1 MRFALIVVG
10 LVLLVAGVWV
20 VFGHGSYQTTDTLFQ
35 LGSAKLTATHD
46 KAFPQWLG
54 ITGIAVG
61 ALLVLGGILR
71 KG

>member
-1 MRFALIVVG
+1 MRFALIIIG
-10 LVLLVAGVWV
+10 LALLIAGAWV

-54 ITGIAVG
+54 IAGIVVG

-71 KG
+71 KS